1 MIDYHLHVIAH
12 GDRPMTVENI
22 LEYLEV
28 AKSRGLRQMGITEH
42 DRYLD
47 EIDLAAFQE
56 AREMYQDVELRLGIE
71 IDFVPGQEE
80 RMDRDSNALPYD
92 YVIGSVHRVT
102 GEEID
107 HPEHREIY
115 EKMETYELY
124 EAYYKNVREAALSGR
139 FEVLGHPDLI
149 KIFRTFPDR
158 DITPMLE
165 ETADAIAESGVVVD
179 VNAAGLRKPVGEV
192 YPSRQFLEMFH
203 RRNVPIVLSSDA
215 HASDQVAMGYEKS
228 MKLVHDVGYRE
239 VVTFK
244 DRERGTLPLLPE

>member
-47 EIDLAAFQE
+47 EIDLGAFQE

-71 IDFVPGQEE
+71 IDFVPGAEE
-80 RMDRDSNALPYD
+80 RMDRDGSALPYD

-107 HPEHREIY
+107 HPERREIY

-139 FEVLGHPDLI
+139 FEILGHPDLI

-179 VNAAGLRKPVGEV
+179 VNAAGLRKPIGEV
-192 YPSRQFLEMFH
+192 YPSRQLLEMFH
-203 RRNVPIVLSSDA
+203 RRGVPIVLSSDA
-215 HASDQVAMGYEKS
+215 HAADQVAMGYEKS
-228 MKLVHDVGYRE
+228 VKLVHDVGYRE

-244 DRERGTLPLLPE
+244 DHERGTLPLRPE